1 MRQRVHALEEQPH
14 GREAAMAAIRQEW
27 ANLTCLELE
36 ALVEAMSQS
45 HRGVYR
51 SMRWPCEVEW

>member
-1 MRQRVHALEEQPH
+1 MKHALEEQPH

-27 ANLTCLELE
+27 ASLTCLELE
-36 ALVEAMSQS
+36 ALVEAMSRS

-51 SMRWPCEVEW
+51 STRWPYEVEW